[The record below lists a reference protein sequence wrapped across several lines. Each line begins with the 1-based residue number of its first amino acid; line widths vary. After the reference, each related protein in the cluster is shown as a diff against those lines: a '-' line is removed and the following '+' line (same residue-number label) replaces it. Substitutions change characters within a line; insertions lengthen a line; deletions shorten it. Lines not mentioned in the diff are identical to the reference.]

1 MIDWSQFGVD
11 ILSGLIIIILGGFL
25 GWCLI
30 HRFQKQNAIIK
41 TKYDLITDLENLYNL
56 LSELINT
63 YRDLHLKP
71 NNQALWSN
79 CTLLTAELLN
89 KNKIITC
96 KIENLIALITKKR
109 RERLSIKIKNINL
122 AKQISQHIELFN
134 EALRKSAEKVK
145 LEEISKSHI
154 STHKKISELLVTIL
168 NPEKAESL

>member
-1 MIDWSQFGVD
+1 MVDWSQFGVD

-30 HRFQKQNAIIK
+30 HRFQKQNTIIK
-41 TKYDLITDLENLYNL
+41 TKYNLITDLESLYNL

-63 YRDLHLKP
+63 FRDLHLKP
-71 NNQALWSN
+71 NNQVLWSN
-79 CTLLTAELLN
+79 CTQLTAELLN

-134 EALRKSAEKVK
+134 EALRKSVEKVK